1 MQTLHNAVY
10 VRCLILNGPH
20 DVYYMVRPESKV
32 RKDPSERDVMRYG
45 EQAGQFKDTSFDIV
59 VTDYVSSVRNVIYIV
74 AVRGRTILGPTK
86 RNFFP

>member
-1 MQTLHNAVY
+1 
-10 VRCLILNGPH
+10 
-20 DVYYMVRPESKV
+20 MVRPESKV

-74 AVRGRTILGPTK
+74 AVRGRILNDCNHEK
-86 RNFFP
+86 SWNFAMSHVF